1 MIVTAKA
8 TATDAREA
16 CELPYVL
23 TAGDA
28 AEPLADVAD
37 DRRALLRERLARH
50 GAVLLRGF
58 KVDGVRDFGRFAE
71 AFSGSPLIDYSERSS
86 PRTSLDGAV
95 YTSTD
100 YPPDETIFL
109 HNENSYQ
116 ASWPRTLYFHCVQP
130 SETRGAT
137 PLADIRRVYREIEP
151 EVREEFERRGWS
163 VVRNFHPGFGVSW
176 QYVFGTDDRSAVA
189 EYCRSR
195 EIEHTWIGAGQLRT
209 RAIRKAVHA
218 HPGSGEPVW
227 FNHVTFFHHTTLPE
241 EVQEGVMALFE
252 PDDLPADTR
261 YGDGEPIP
269 DDVVAHLRDC
279 YERHRVRFDWQA
291 GDVLL
296 VDNML
301 AAHGREPF
309 TGRREIAV
317 AMTEPYHP

>member
-1 MIVTAKA
+1 M
-8 TATDAREA
+8 TDDMHEARE
-16 CELPYVL
+16 LPHVI
-23 TAGDA
+23 AADEA
-28 AEPLADVAD
+28 AEPLADLAEN
-37 DRRALLRERLARH
+37 RRALLRELLARH

-58 KVDGVRDFGRFAE
+58 RVDGLEDFGRFAE
-71 AFSGSPLIDYSERSS
+71 AFSNGPLINYSERSS
-86 PRTSLDGAV
+86 PRTSLAGAI

-130 SETRGAT
+130 PATLGAT
-137 PLADIRRVYREIEP
+137 PLADIRRVYGSIEP
-151 EVREEFERRGWS
+151 EVRAEFERRGWS

-176 QYVFGTDDRSAVA
+176 QYVFGTEDRSTVA
-189 EYCRSR
+189 EYCHAH

-209 RAIRKAVHA
+209 RATRKPVHV
-218 HPGSGEPVW
+218 HPGTGKPVW
-227 FNHVTFFHHTTLPE
+227 FNHIAFFHHTTLPE
-241 EVQEGVMALFE
+241 EVREGVMALFE
-252 PDDLPADTR
+252 PDDLPTDTR
-261 YGDGEPIP
+261 YGDGVVIP

-301 AAHGREPF
+301 VAHGREPF
-309 TGRREIAV
+309 TGHREIAV
-317 AMTEPYHP
+317 AMTDPYRPH